1 MFLKKIMEKITE
13 TGAKNLVKVLLA
25 VFFILLS
32 IFVLAYEVPKTKL
45 VQETVESLEESR
57 IQIMDFSGATITTS
71 LAITA
76 LPDDFGTPLA
86 DTLADMNTYFVFVFA
101 VVFVEK
107 LLVVE
112 GIRLAFTYVIPIA
125 LVLYILGLLLTKDR
139 VKVFGEKLFIFGMA
153 VVLVIP
159 ISTHFTETICAD
171 YLVYVDETIAEANDG
186 AEKVNEIMSTNPDE
200 ATIFEKLSN
209 AFKTAMKEMSDL
221 MDYFENVLKKFV
233 NSIAI
238 MIVTTFVLPLFV
250 LMVFKWLLN
259 ELFTLN
265 LFVPPIKVML
275 PGMHREEKAKFPP
288 LPGMQK
294 VEDTERT
301 ALLEEQCEE
310 EAEVLVSME
319 EYDEEEAEAYDLS
332 KEHDEEEMAEASSLP
347 EKEDE

>member
-1 MFLKKIMEKITE
+1 MLKKILEKLTE
-13 TGAKNLVKVLLA
+13 ANAKTLVKVLLA
-25 VFFILLS
+25 VFCILLS
-32 IFVLAYEVPKTKL
+32 VFVLAYEVPKMKF
-45 VQETVESLEESR
+45 VQSTVESLEKSR
-57 IQIMDFSGATITTS
+57 NQIMDFSGATITTS

-107 LLVVE
+107 LLMIE
-112 GIRLAFTYVIPIA
+112 GIRLAFLYVIPLA
-125 LVLYILGLLLTKDR
+125 LMFYILGLVFTKDR
-139 VKVFGEKLFIFGMA
+139 VKAFGVKLCIFGMA

-186 AEKVNEIMSTNPDE
+186 AEKVNEIMSTEEDE
-200 ATIFEKLSN
+200 NTIFDKLSN

-221 MDYFENVLKKFV
+221 LEYFENVLKKFV

-250 LMVFKWLLN
+250 LMVFRWLLS

-265 LFVPPIKVML
+265 LDIPQVKVML
-275 PGMHREEKAKFPP
+275 PGIHKSEKAELPALPKKHKVEKVSATALIEEYKEETEEVLALQEEHEEEKEETPTLVDEVEVNTEAPD
-288 LPGMQK
+288 LP
-294 VEDTERT
+294 
-301 ALLEEQCEE
+301 EE
-310 EAEVLVSME
+310 EVE
-319 EYDEEEAEAYDLS
+319 
-332 KEHDEEEMAEASSLP
+332 
-347 EKEDE
+347 